1 MRNPLTQT
9 HYPSVKE
16 EDQHQPLNLIKR
28 VITYGPGKQKCCL
41 VQMGLQSLHQITED
55 SANADEFISSPVSY
69 GALNPYSGLV
79 KNDERKS
86 HKIQRTVQTEPKFSR
101 DSCDWESSEIL
112 KEALRLHP
120 HQRCDTPRPFAR
132 ICSEGLVH
140 QRPRSWLLP
149 STHCTL
155 KILVCLQRKLISL
168 SLSKCCTS
176 TILATLLGY
185 FTFLRLK

>member
-69 GALNPYSGLV
+69 GTLNPTQDWLKMMSE
-79 KNDERKS
+79 KA
-86 HKIQRTVQTEPKFSR
+86 TKFKELFRRSQN
-101 DSCDWESSEIL
+101 SVEIVVIG
-112 KEALRLHP
+112 KA
-120 HQRCDTPRPFAR
+120 QRC
-132 ICSEGLVH
+132 
-140 QRPRSWLLP
+140 
-149 STHCTL
+149 
-155 KILVCLQRKLISL
+155 
-168 SLSKCCTS
+168 
-176 TILATLLGY
+176 
-185 FTFLRLK
+185 